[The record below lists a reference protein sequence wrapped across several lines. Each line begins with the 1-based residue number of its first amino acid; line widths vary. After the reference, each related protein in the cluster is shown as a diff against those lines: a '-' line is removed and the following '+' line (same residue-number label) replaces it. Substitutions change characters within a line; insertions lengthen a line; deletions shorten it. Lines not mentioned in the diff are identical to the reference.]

1 MRKVV
6 RNNALHVGL
15 VSKFCRKI
23 VFSPGNCEI
32 RERIFELGSFEPRAA
47 WLGSK
52 VAFEGLFSSRP
63 LLLLSLPSRSPRE
76 RGVSEKSQLE
86 SLPKVS
92 TFVSFALL
100 VRFKTIFPGKF
111 LPSLYIP
118 FSRLSVN
125 ENPSPSSLIIARYS
139 SLWFYNPIIRS
150 LRLRPRRSP

>member
-1 MRKVV
+1 M
-6 RNNALHVGL
+6 HVGL

-63 LLLLSLPSRSPRE
+63 LLLLPLPSPRE

-100 VRFKTIFPGKF
+100 VRFKTVFPGKF
-111 LPSLYIP
+111 HPSLSISP